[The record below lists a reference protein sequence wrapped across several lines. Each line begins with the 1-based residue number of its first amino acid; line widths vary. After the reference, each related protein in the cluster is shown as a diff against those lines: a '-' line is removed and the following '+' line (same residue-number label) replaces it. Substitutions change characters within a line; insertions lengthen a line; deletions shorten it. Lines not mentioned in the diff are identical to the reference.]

1 MIWTKATDA
10 IRMVQVTELLELVA
24 LEKAR
29 LADTGVTVRKGS
41 VPRLTVQH
49 IEGLEGRKA
58 LISAIQQGF
67 ALALGKV
74 SFAMR

>member
-1 MIWTKATDA
+1 MIRTKANDA

-29 LADTGVTVRKGS
+29 LANAGITVRQQS

-49 IEGLEGRKA
+49 IESLEGRKA
-58 LISAIQQGF
+58 LISAIKQGF
-67 ALALGKV
+67 SLALGKISSV
-74 SFAMR
+74 MW

>member
-1 MIWTKATDA
+1 MIRTKVNDA

-29 LADTGVTVRKGS
+29 LADAGVTVRKES

-49 IEGLEGRKA
+49 IESLEGHKA
-58 LISAIQQGF
+58 LISAIKQGF
-67 ALALGKV
+67 ALALGKI
-74 SFAMR
+74 SFVMW